1 MPDRS
6 IRKGLSIAGA
16 MLACWMA
23 VIILGVWEEEG
34 KCASKFGW
42 NNDVHALSLWRCFA
56 STATCAMSEIPSQQR
71 NMDTACVK
79 FELV

>member
-23 VIILGVWEEEG
+23 VIILGVWEEEA
-34 KCASKFGW
+34 KCASNLAGTMM
-42 NNDVHALSLWRCFA
+42 C
-56 STATCAMSEIPSQQR
+56 MY
-71 NMDTACVK
+71 
-79 FELV
+79 